1 MKAIVYDRN
10 TYNLLF
16 LNRLPDHLKYTQNN
30 KCNVFVITN
39 FKKLLILSNIELAI
53 KTVLLD
59 QFFQLYERVIKN
71 KKHLLS

>member
-1 MKAIVYDRN
+1 MYDRN

-30 KCNVFVITN
+30 KCNVFAITN
-39 FKKLLILSNIELAI
+39 FKKILILSNIELTI

-59 QFFQLYERVIKN
+59 QFFQLYETVTKKN
-71 KKHLLS
+71 KKHLS